1 MTNYEQFF
9 HEQMQDPQFAKAYYE
24 ARLERIVSEML
35 ETLKE
40 QITRNEPKERLIQ
53 TIDSLQQHLNFTAN
67 DGETPRTAVMS

>member
-53 TIDSLQQHLNFTAN
+53 TH
-67 DGETPRTAVMS
+67 